1 MGFAIAETAVHNLMN
16 IQSDCEYQVGLIVN
30 TLQRLSMAS
39 ASITMQQS
47 TATQVYLE
55 QHKDA
60 DGYIDQAA
68 IEYANSEAFNA
79 KFNSQLRAIK
89 AKEQIL
95 NQQKMQLENRQ
106 RTAATEVEGW
116 SKLSTNIIGKT
127 FKYFN

>member
-1 MGFAIAETAVHNLMN
+1 MGFAISETAIHNLMN
-16 IQSDCEYQVGLIVN
+16 IQSDCEYQVSLIVN

-39 ASITMQQS
+39 ASITQQQS
-47 TATQVYLE
+47 AATQAYLE

-68 IEYANSEAFNA
+68 IEYANSDAFNA
-79 KFNSQLRAIK
+79 KFNAQLRAIQ

-95 NQQKMQLENRQ
+95 NAQKMEAERRGNTSRAEL
-106 RTAATEVEGW
+106 EGW
-116 SKLSTNIIGKT
+116 EKNSTNSIGKM